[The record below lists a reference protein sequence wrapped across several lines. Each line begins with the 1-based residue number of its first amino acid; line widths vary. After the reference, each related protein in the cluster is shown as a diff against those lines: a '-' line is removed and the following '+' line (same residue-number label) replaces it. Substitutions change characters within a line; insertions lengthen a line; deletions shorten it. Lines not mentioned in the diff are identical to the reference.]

1 MVFDPDHM
9 SAIARK
15 QAMAYVA
22 DNGYGGVVS
31 SHSWADDPT
40 YRSILQLGG
49 VVTPHAGGS
58 FGFVNEW
65 RKLRTWRNPDFF
77 YGIGWG
83 SDVNGF
89 SQQGAPRKP
98 LETDDVDY
106 PFTGFGGVTVRQQV
120 SGERTYDINVDGV
133 DHYGLYPDWV
143 KDGVELADADGAS
156 FYRDLTRGPE
166 AYLQMWERAIG
177 IKGDSCR
184 KDIPDLTNR
193 DLGRVKHGMTPEQVL
208 ATIGQPHR
216 RTGTTFS
223 YCANGGDKALVEFNR
238 DGKVRNVSR

>member
-1 MVFDPDHM
+1 LLRFFRCRFPDRTLFR
-9 SAIARK
+9 AL
-15 QAMAYVA
+15 
-22 DNGYGGVVS
+22 GYGGLVS
-31 SHSWADDPT
+31 SPSRADDPT
-40 YRSILQLGG
+40 YRSILDLGG

-58 FGFVNEW
+58 FSFVEEW
-65 RKLRTWRNPDFF
+65 RKLRDWRNPDYF

-89 SQQGAPRKP
+89 SRQGAPRKP

-120 SGERTYDINVDGV
+120 SGKRTYDINVDGV

-143 KDGVELADADGAS
+143 EDGVELADADGAA

-177 IKGDSCR
+177 IQGDSCA
-184 KDIPDLTNR
+184 KSVPDLTNS
-193 DLGRVKHGMTPEQVL
+193 DLGRVRRGMSPEQVL
-208 ATIGQPHR
+208 ATLGQPHR
-216 RTGTTFS
+216 RLGTTFT
-223 YCANGGDKALVEFNR
+223 YCASGGGKALVEFNR
-238 DGKVRNVSR
+238 DGTVRDVAR